1 MNPIPATRR
10 SVTPVSLRFLAV
22 CLAAALLLLGAG
34 CAREPSPRVVIIG
47 LDGATWDLLEPWM
60 EAGDL
65 PNLKAF
71 RDGAVCGEMNSV
83 IPYLSPPA
91 WTSAVTGVNP
101 GRHGIYDFQRRLPGQ
116 RSIVNETSKS
126 RRSPAVWNLLRGSGK
141 KVALVNIPMTHPPDQ
156 VDGVMV
162 AGFPHLQSTGYAW
175 PPELEARLS
184 EMGYILDELQ
194 MRIPEGEE
202 QRVLD
207 EHILVRDRR
216 WEATRQIY
224 QEDEYDLFWVV
235 FTGTDRI
242 QHMFWKF
249 DDPESPLYDPGAAAR
264 FGGTIR
270 RFWIEQDRI
279 MGEFFEMIHPDSWVL
294 ILSDHGF
301 GPIRREFRL
310 ANWLHSDDAGFTRRE
325 VQEIFVLHEA
335 DASQI
340 HIREPGRDP
349 GGSMSPTEVKALA
362 GKLANDLR
370 RVVDPGTGRRILQA
384 AYERDEIYVGPY
396 AEKSPNVTLLMN
408 DDHFAVWGDPDAG
421 GSEGEVFGDLSR
433 SLSGWHRMEGV
444 FMLRGPATS
453 TTGRL
458 EKAFNLMDITPTI
471 LYLLGQTLPE
481 DFDGKIMDDAIDP
494 EFIRRRPAQY
504 KGVLSTEDRPLTP
517 EERSALRNLPYIG

>member
-1 MNPIPATRR
+1 MNPTPTTRH
-10 SVTPVSLRFLAV
+10 SVTTLSLQVFAA
-22 CLAAALLLLGAG
+22 CLVAAALLLGAG
-34 CAREPSPRVVIIG
+34 CAKEPPPRVVIIG
-47 LDGATWDLLEPWM
+47 LDGATWDLLDPWM

-71 RDGAVCGEMNSV
+71 RDGAVYGEMNSV

-116 RSIVNETSKS
+116 HAIVNETSKS

-141 KVALVNIPMTHPPDQ
+141 KVAMVNIPMTHPPDQ

-162 AGFPHLQSTGYAW
+162 AGFPHLQGTGYAW
-175 PPELEARLS
+175 PPELETRLN
-184 EMGYILDELQ
+184 EMGYILDEMQ

-202 QRVLD
+202 QRVLE
-207 EHILVRDRR
+207 EHRVVRERR
-216 WEATRQIY
+216 WEAARQIY
-224 QEDEYDLFWVV
+224 QEGDYNMFWVV

-249 DDPESPLYDPGAAAR
+249 DDPDSPLYDPEVAAR

-270 RFWIEQDRI
+270 KFWMEQDRI
-279 MGEFFEMIHPDSWVL
+279 LGEFFEIIHPDSWVL

-310 ANWLHSDDAGFTRRE
+310 GNWLHSDDAGFTPRE
-325 VQEIFVLHEA
+325 IQEIFVLHEA

-349 GGSMSPTEVKALA
+349 GGTMSPSEVKALA
-362 GKLANDLR
+362 GRLADGLR
-370 RVVDPGTGRRILQA
+370 RVVDPGTGRRIA
-384 AYERDEIYVGPY
+384 KGVYERDDIYVGPY
-396 AEKSPNVTLLMN
+396 SEKSANVTLLMN
-408 DDHFAVWGDPDAG
+408 DDYFAVWGDPDTGDSA
-421 GSEGEVFGDLSR
+421 EAFGDLTK

-444 FMLRGPATS
+444 FMLRGPAARS
-453 TTGRL
+453 AGRL
-458 EKAFNLMDITPTI
+458 DRAYNLLDVTPTI
-471 LYLLGQTLPE
+471 LYLLDQTLAE
-481 DFDGKIMDDAIDP
+481 DFDGVVMEDVIDP
-494 EFIRRRPAQY
+494 DFVRRRPARY